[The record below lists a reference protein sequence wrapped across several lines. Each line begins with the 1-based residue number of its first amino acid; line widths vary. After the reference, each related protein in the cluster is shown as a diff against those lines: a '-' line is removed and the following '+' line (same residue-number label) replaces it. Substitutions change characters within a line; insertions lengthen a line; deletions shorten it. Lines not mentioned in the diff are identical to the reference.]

1 MKAHDILKVIIQ
13 VAEELGYKHSEDYS
27 LSRTRIIIDKDD
39 SQFILTPVE
48 DLNTVTIAYSVINI
62 GLDIEEYDRAELIN
76 QMNLRLDCNSGSLVL
91 LPDKTFEDQL
101 EMILTKDLLAIS
113 VSHLKKSLPKVI
125 SSMSETKTFYTNALI
140 QAMSKGE

>member
-1 MKAHDILKVIIQ
+1 MKSNDILKVIIQ
-13 VAEELGYKHSEDYS
+13 VIEKLGYKHSEDYS
-27 LSRTRIIIDKDD
+27 LSMTRIIIEKDD
-39 SQFILTPVE
+39 RRFILTPVE
-48 DLNTVTIAYSVINI
+48 DLNTVTIACSVINI

-76 QMNLRLDCNSGSLVL
+76 QINQRLDCNSGCLVL
-91 LPDKTFEDQL
+91 LPDMTIEDDL